1 MMQQTSIDAYR
12 EIMTKLGP
20 RQQIVYDQMQVS
32 GPCTNQK
39 MADLLGWEINQIT
52 PRMNEL
58 VKLGYAKKMDEE
70 PGKYGK
76 MVIVWGLIL
85 G

>member
-1 MMQQTSIDAYR
+1 MQQTSSDAYR
-12 EIMTKLGP
+12 EIKTKLGP